1 MSTQYFGTGSFLANA
16 TITAFRAVV
25 ISTNGG
31 VGLSATAGSVD
42 GIAQI
47 DAASGD
53 YVTVKFLNQGGTQKG
68 TLVGGPVTVGD
79 TIYAGASG
87 QVGPTGTVTV
97 GKSLTSASTDGSIIE
112 FIAKNL

>member
-31 VGLSATAGSVD
+31 VGLSGSTGSAD

-53 YVTVKFLNQGGTQKG
+53 YVTVKFLNNGGTQKG
-68 TLVGGPVTVGD
+68 TLVTAPVTVGD
-79 TIYAGASG
+79 TLYLGASG
-87 QVGPTGTVTV
+87 QVSPTGTVV
-97 GKSLTSASTDGSIIE
+97 IGKSLTTADTDGAIIE

>member
-31 VGLSATAGSVD
+31 VGLAASTGSVD

-53 YVTVKFLNQGGTQKG
+53 YVTVKFLNNAGTQKG
-68 TLVGGPVTVGD
+68 TLVTGPVTVGD
-79 TIYAGASG
+79 TLYLGASG
-87 QVGPTGTVTV
+87 QVSPTGTVTV
-97 GKSLTSASTDGSIIE
+97 GKSLTTAGTDGSIIE